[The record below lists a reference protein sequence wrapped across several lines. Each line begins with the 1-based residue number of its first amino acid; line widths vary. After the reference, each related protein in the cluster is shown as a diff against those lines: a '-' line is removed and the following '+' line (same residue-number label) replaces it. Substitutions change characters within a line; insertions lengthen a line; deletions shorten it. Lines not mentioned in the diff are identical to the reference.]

1 MNRSLSCFFLMMLL
15 TALVTPSMALAQ
27 KEISSPQPGLWMIES
42 TTTINGV
49 NMMVA
54 LRAAQQQMLEELPPE
69 YRAAVEAALGTIAD
83 VHRDYQCIGADD
95 IAIMTDPHAYLQRVN
110 EEMPDCCFDLVRTDA
125 SMVRLKGRC
134 DDADGFSGDFEGELR
149 IVSATE
155 MRSVFTGNG
164 RYLEHVDL
172 PGIQLPEDGRVE
184 MRMEE
189 NSRWISAD
197 CDAVPAS

>member
-1 MNRSLSCFFLMMLL
+1 MNRSFPCFFLMLL
-15 TALVTPSMALAQ
+15 LITLTPSMVLAQ
-27 KEISSPQPGLWMIES
+27 RERPSPQPGLWMIES

-49 NMMVA
+49 NTMVA
-54 LRAAQQQMLEELPPE
+54 VRAAQQQMLEELPPE
-69 YRAAVEAALGTIAD
+69 YRAVVEAALGAMED
-83 VHRDYQCIGADD
+83 VSRDYQCISAEDVAV
-95 IAIMTDPHAYLQRVN
+95 IADPHAYLQRVN
-110 EEMPDCCFDLVRTDA
+110 DEMPECHFEIARTDA

-155 MRSVFTGNG
+155 MRSVFTGKG

-189 NSRWISAD
+189 RSRWISAD
-197 CDAVPAS
+197 CSVAPAP